1 VTDTP
6 DDELAAATAALREA
20 ASLQQR
26 LSTARSKA
34 EGSAAAAAAAQEHI
48 AHEAEDIHKLES
60 LSLTGIL
67 SRLKG
72 SHADDLARET
82 AEHEAAQYEYRTRE
96 ARAVADQRNVDHL
109 QNRLDQLGDVA
120 ARHTKALAA
129 KEQWLRQTG
138 APAAAKLS
146 QIAERRGHLTA
157 ELAEIAEAS
166 GAGKRAL
173 ADLRTAAERIGS
185 ARSWSAYDTWF
196 DGGIIA
202 SMIKNNRLDDVVN
215 CLRSADRELRTFTTE
230 LADVHMQGV
239 QSLQISSFT
248 RTLDVW
254 FDNFFT
260 DLMVR
265 DQIIEAQQKVDQA
278 IEGVKAVLARLDGRK
293 QKREDELAQLQA
305 ERTVLL
311 TSS

>member
-1 VTDTP
+1 MTDTP

-48 AHEAEDIHKLES
+48 AEEAKDVHKLET

-67 SRLKG
+67 SRLRG

-82 AEHEAAQYEYRTRE
+82 AEQEAAQYEYRILE
-96 ARAVADQRNVDHL
+96 ARAAADQRNVADL
-109 QNRLDQLGDVA
+109 QRRLDGMGDVA
-120 ARHTKALAA
+120 ARHAKALTA
-129 KEQWLRQTG
+129 KEQWLQQTG
-138 APAAAKLS
+138 APAAARLAE
-146 QIAERRGHLTA
+146 IAQRRGHLTA
-157 ELAEIAEAS
+157 ELTEIAEARE
-166 GAGKRAL
+166 AGKRAM

-196 DGGIIA
+196 DGGMIA
-202 SMIKNNRLDDVVN
+202 SMVKNNRLDDVVN

-239 QSLQISSFT
+239 QTLEISSFT
-248 RTLDVW
+248 RTMDVW

-278 IEGVKAVLARLDGRK
+278 IEGVEAVLTRLDTRK
-293 QKREDELAQLQA
+293 QEREDELARLRA
-305 ERTVLL
+305 ERTELL

>member
-1 VTDTP
+1 MTDTP

-20 ASLQQR
+20 TSLQQR

-34 EGSAAAAAAAQEHI
+34 EGSAAAVKAAKRRI
-48 AHEAEDIHKLES
+48 AEETKDVRKLES

-82 AEHEAAQYEYRTRE
+82 AEQEAAQYEYRVRE
-96 ARAVADQRNVDHL
+96 ARAAADQRNVDDL
-109 QNRLDQLGDVA
+109 QRRLDGMGDVS
-120 ARHTKALAA
+120 ARHAKALTA

-138 APAAAKLS
+138 APSAARLTE
-146 QIAERRGHLTA
+146 IAERRGHLTA
-157 ELAEIAEAS
+157 ELAEIAEART
-166 GAGKRAL
+166 AGKRAM
-173 ADLRTAAERIGS
+173 ADLRTAAERIDS

-196 DGGIIA
+196 DGGVIA
-202 SMIKNNRLDDVVN
+202 SMIKNDRLDEVVN

-239 QSLQISSFT
+239 QSLEISSFT

-265 DQIIEAQQKVDQA
+265 DQIIEAQQKVSQA
-278 IEGVKAVLARLDGRK
+278 IEGVEAVLARLDDRK
-293 QKREDELAQLQA
+293 HERTNELARLQA
-305 ERTVLL
+305 ERTALL
-311 TSS
+311 TSR